1 VTSPSWFAAH
11 PVAARRPIVSGTGP
25 ARRPGILGAL
35 GFVPIVGSFAWLV
48 WDLWPLRDSSN
59 RAPHDMI
66 AHTHVLNA

>member
-1 VTSPSWFAAH
+1 M
-11 PVAARRPIVSGTGP
+11 SGTGP